1 MSIADFAEKIYV
13 ELDKMGLHSSSIR
26 VDISEI
32 IDFAFRIQVC
42 DIIPKKFSMRRKI
55 LKKNSKQKLIDC

>member
-42 DIIPKKFSMRRKI
+42 DIIPKN
-55 LKKNSKQKLIDC
+55 LV